1 MATPRI
7 LFFVKEMPN
16 NKLPIVSANNGV
28 VEFMMPDNALSIF
41 VPATQNI
48 IEGMRLPNKP
58 NKGTNTNFSLGS
70 DNDFKLIIINGIKA
84 KKAMLMRNAATSSG
98 EKTLNPFLIK
108 KNEKPQIV
116 DNPANISQS

>member
-70 DNDFKLIIINGIKA
+70 DKDFKLIIINGIKA